1 MTAEVRK
8 RTRREHSAAF
18 KAEVVRAC
26 AEPGVSVAGVALAHG
41 LNANLVRSWLRAH
54 GVVPPSRR
62 TAVAVAVAVPAQHE
76 PVAEFVPVAVSTP
89 RPAPLP
95 PPDIRIDLRRGAT
108 AATVTWP
115 LAAADSCGAWLREW
129 LR

>member
-1 MTAEVRK
+1 MVAEARK

-62 TAVAVAVAVPAQHE
+62 TAVPAPAQHE
-76 PVAEFVPVAVSTP
+76 PVAEFVPVAVSTLP
-89 RPAPLP
+89 PAPLP
-95 PPDIRIDLRRGAT
+95 AADIRIELRRGAT
-108 AATVTWP
+108 AVTVSWP
-115 LAAADSCGAWLREW
+115 LAAADACGVWLREW

>member
-1 MTAEVRK
+1 MVAEVRK
-8 RTRREHSAAF
+8 RKRREHSAAF

-26 AEPGVSVAGVALAHG
+26 AKPGVSVAGVALAHG

-62 TAVAVAVAVPAQHE
+62 TADPVPAPLA
-76 PVAEFVPVAVSTP
+76 PVAEFVPVAVSMQP
-89 RPAPLP
+89 VPLP
-95 PPDIRIDLRRGAT
+95 APDIRIELRRGAT
-108 AATVTWP
+108 AVTVSWP
-115 LAAADSCGAWLREW
+115 LAAADACGVWLREW